1 MSVWLL
7 MDNNLLK
14 RSPTGLTS
22 VPYDIPADTRL
33 LDLQGNF
40 ITEIRENDFK
50 GLKDL
55 YVSQIL

>member
-1 MSVWLL
+1 

>member
-1 MSVWLL
+1 
-7 MDNNLLK
+7 MDNNVLK
-14 RSPTGLTS
+14 LSPTGLPS

-40 ITEIRENDFK
+40 ITEIRETDFK
-50 GLKDL
+50 GLNDL